1 MKKII
6 FLVGLLIACQVTK
19 AQETQLTTN
28 SEGQVWAAQEL
39 TKDEKTSFLTGVK
52 NDNENLYLI
61 FQTANQQSLNKVMQ
75 AGMSVKL
82 KAKTKPK
89 LNANVDYPLASK
101 DKSSGTLRAQG
112 TAEDRAL
119 LQEMLLIGL
128 LDSKIEA
135 KLKGFSTLNGT
146 LGLNEMNDTQLIL
159 SIEGE
164 GRTRLLSYELVLPLK
179 ELFDGAVDLN
189 ALSQSDI
196 EITFTVNAMSQPQG
210 GGGGG
215 AQAGAGGGS
224 GGGGRGGAGGGGR
237 GGAGG
242 GQGGAGGGG
251 APSERGDMFSEQTV
265 KIDYKLKAN

>member
-1 MKKII
+1 MRNI
-6 FLVGLLIACQVTK
+6 FLLAGLLFTCQVIK
-19 AQETQLTTN
+19 AQGTQVEAASN
-28 SEGQVWAAQEL
+28 GEVWTAEEL
-39 TKDEKTSFLTGVK
+39 IKDEKTSFLTGVK

-89 LNANVDYPLASK
+89 LNANIDYPLASK
-101 DKSSGTLRAQG
+101 DKSSGMLRAQG
-112 TAEDRAL
+112 TAEDKAL
-119 LQEMLLIGL
+119 LQEMLLVGL

-135 KLKGFSTLNGT
+135 KLKGFSNLNGT
-146 LGLNEMNDTQLIL
+146 LGLYEMNDTQLIL
-159 SIEGE
+159 SLEGE

-179 ELFDGAVDLN
+179 ELFDGEVDLN
-189 ALSQSDI
+189 TLSQSDI
-196 EITFTVNAMSQPQG
+196 EISFTVNAMSQPQG

-215 AQAGAGGGS
+215 AQAGPGGGS

-242 GQGGAGGGG
+242 GQTGDGGG
-251 APSERGDMFSEQTV
+251 ASSERGGTLSEQTV